1 MEHVCEQRRYSQPI
15 PPPPLA
21 AVFAYSIHL
30 THRIP
35 ADPPYVKVQG
45 DAEEVQNK
53 HVASLIE

>member
-1 MEHVCEQRRYSQPI
+1 MCEQRRYSQPI